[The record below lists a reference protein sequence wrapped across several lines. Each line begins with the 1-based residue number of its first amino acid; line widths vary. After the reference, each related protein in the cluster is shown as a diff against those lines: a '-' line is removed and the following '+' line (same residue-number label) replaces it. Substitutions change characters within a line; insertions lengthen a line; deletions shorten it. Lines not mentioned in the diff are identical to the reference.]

1 MAVAPGSCKGLTHF
15 CRDCEGFFFG
25 AKLPSKARKHQM
37 NDFLKVC
44 KFSLP
49 SAFSFVSSVNV
60 TLIARELLDP
70 LPSEQVR
77 VRVAVDGWEHD
88 YDLGQAYGGHGGCF
102 TVSQLVDG

>member
-1 MAVAPGSCKGLTHF
+1 MAVAPSSCQGLLHF
-15 CRDCEGFFFG
+15 CRDCEGFFG
-25 AKLPSKARKHQM
+25 GGQVAKQGKKIQ
-37 NDFLKVC
+37 DEGFLVC

-60 TLIARELLDP
+60 TLIARELLDR
-70 LPSEQVR
+70 LPSAQVR
-77 VRVAVDGWEHD
+77 VRVAVDQWEHD